1 MMSSTSSR
9 FSIAAGL
16 LAIAA
21 WFGASHLP
29 NPEGLVNVAL
39 TLFEEN
45 KLPDWFVRIGMR
57 RLLSDRIKDGR
68 PHGADVGAQQ
78 ARLQGFVDELRG
90 MPIAVNT
97 AEANEQH
104 YELPPAFFH
113 TVLGSRKKYSS
124 ALYVDGVTMSGTP
137 ADAANLDAAE
147 DAMLHLYAERLGVKP
162 TDTHRILDLGC
173 GWGSVSLFIAD
184 FCPKC
189 TVVGLSNSA
198 PQRAYITEQIKA
210 RGLTNLRIVTANIVT
225 FDPEDTS
232 VVRGTS
238 VDESADGPAALLA
251 LFGTFDRVITIE
263 MFEHM
268 KNYELLLHKVSK
280 FMAHGARLFVHI
292 FTNKDFA
299 YHFEAKDPSDWMA
312 RYFFTGGT
320 MPSRDLLHFFQKDV
334 TLRSQWE
341 VNGLHYSRTLEGWL
355 QRMDANEASL
365 RPLLAATYGKEN
377 ETKWWVRWRGFFLAC
392 SELFKYDNGNEW
404 YVSHYLFEK
413 K

>member
-1 MMSSTSSR
+1 MSSR

-124 ALYVDGVTMSGTP
+124 ALYVDGVTMSPDWTST
-137 ADAANLDAAE
+137 AFRITYV
-147 DAMLHLYAERLGVKP
+147 LHTY
-162 TDTHRILDLGC
+162 
-173 GWGSVSLFIAD
+173 
-184 FCPKC
+184 
-189 TVVGLSNSA
+189 
-198 PQRAYITEQIKA
+198 RA
-210 RGLTNLRIVTANIVT
+210 
-225 FDPEDTS
+225 
-232 VVRGTS
+232 
-238 VDESADGPAALLA
+238 
-251 LFGTFDRVITIE
+251 
-263 MFEHM
+263 
-268 KNYELLLHKVSK
+268 
-280 FMAHGARLFVHI
+280 
-292 FTNKDFA
+292 
-299 YHFEAKDPSDWMA
+299 
-312 RYFFTGGT
+312 
-320 MPSRDLLHFFQKDV
+320 
-334 TLRSQWE
+334 
-341 VNGLHYSRTLEGWL
+341 
-355 QRMDANEASL
+355 
-365 RPLLAATYGKEN
+365 
-377 ETKWWVRWRGFFLAC
+377 FLATR
-392 SELFKYDNGNEW
+392 
-404 YVSHYLFEK
+404 
-413 K
+413 